1 MREYEGAQILFDPD
15 NPDDLIIKEP
25 DKSVDEL
32 FGDVQTEIADMVCNI
47 MKEKTED
54 EQPVHQDNLEQTGRT
69 ASSQE
74 TAGTENM
81 AGETSVLDKNEKEAE
96 QKIEK
101 ETEQDGTD
109 TLLKEIKDIKKSML
123 RLEKKFE
130 TDILNAETRDS
141 TVKSMYMELQEYK
154 KGIIQRAL
162 KDVLYDMIDLRETI
176 LKQVAYLEQKPVE
189 EQMIPLE
196 DFAFYGEVVG
206 DILDKYDVNI
216 YKGQSGVEN
225 VPIRQ
230 KIVKKV
236 QTDDPD
242 LVKKVAQSLSCGYE
256 YNGKVIYPERI
267 SIYVK
272 NKKDE
277 GAEEKKG

>member
-1 MREYEGAQILFDPD
+1 MLKEYEGAQILFDPD

-32 FGDVQTEIADMVCNI
+32 FGDVQTELADVVCNI

-54 EQPVHQDNLEQTGRT
+54 EQPVPQDNLEQAGWT
-69 ASSQE
+69 ASSRE
-74 TAGTENM
+74 AVGAENI
-81 AGETSVLDKNEKEAE
+81 AGETSVLNKDEKKAE
-96 QKIEK
+96 Q
-101 ETEQDGTD
+101 ETEQDETD
-109 TLLKEIKDIKKSML
+109 TLLKEIEEIKKSML

-189 EQMIPLE
+189 EQMVPLE
-196 DFAFYGEVVG
+196 DFAFYSEVVG
-206 DILDKYDVNI
+206 DILDKYDVHI
-216 YKGQSGVEN
+216 YKGESGVEN

-236 QTDDPD
+236 QTDDPG

-272 NKKDE
+272 TKKNED
-277 GAEEKKG
+277 AEEKKG

>member
-1 MREYEGAQILFDPD
+1 
-15 NPDDLIIKEP
+15 
-25 DKSVDEL
+25 
-32 FGDVQTEIADMVCNI
+32 
-47 MKEKTED
+47 
-54 EQPVHQDNLEQTGRT
+54 
-69 ASSQE
+69 
-74 TAGTENM
+74 
-81 AGETSVLDKNEKEAE
+81 
-96 QKIEK
+96 
-101 ETEQDGTD
+101 
-109 TLLKEIKDIKKSML
+109 ML